1 MYCYRKPRTDWRKER
16 ETNQE
21 TFGHSAVRSLTYRR
35 PRGFMGGR
43 GGRGGHMSSGYR
55 YNSGKTLVFT
65 EHRHSS
71 LLHAIFQIVN
81 A

>member
-1 MYCYRKPRTDWRKER
+1 MSQNLSLYYYRKPRTDWRKER

-43 GGRGGHMSSGYR
+43 GGRGGHMNSGYR
-55 YNSGKTLVFT
+55 YNSGK
-65 EHRHSS
+65 H
-71 LLHAIFQIVN
+71 
-81 A
+81 

>member
-1 MYCYRKPRTDWRKER
+1 M
-16 ETNQE
+16 
-21 TFGHSAVRSLTYRR
+21 RSLTYRR